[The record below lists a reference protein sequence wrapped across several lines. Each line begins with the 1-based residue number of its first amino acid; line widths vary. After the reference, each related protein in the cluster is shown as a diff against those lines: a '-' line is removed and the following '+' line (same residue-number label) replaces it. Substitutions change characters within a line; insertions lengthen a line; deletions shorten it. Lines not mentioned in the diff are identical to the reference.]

1 MTNDREVHGDVEGY
15 VLGALDESD
24 RTIFENH
31 LAACATCQRE
41 VVSYLPVLNALR
53 EVPLPP
59 APPLRAPSK
68 KVIPFPG
75 AFLAAAAAVILTIGG
90 FGGSAAQR
98 MLSNDM
104 ITVAEMDV
112 NNAESVAL
120 QGDGVKGRAIV
131 GAGRRRTAF
140 VAAGL
145 PQPGPNQDYQV
156 WITGG
161 GTSSAGILHR
171 SIQGYEVLVVPGDI
185 LHDARSITITLEG
198 TGGSRQMKGRP
209 VLTGAA
215 HNV

>member
-1 MTNDREVHGDVEGY
+1 MTNDRGVHGDVEGY

-31 LAACATCQRE
+31 LEACPACQRE
-41 VVSYLPVLNALR
+41 VVSYLPVLSALR

-59 APPLRAPSK
+59 APPMLAPSK
-68 KVIPFPG
+68 KVVPFPRV
-75 AFLAAAAAVILTIGG
+75 FLATAAVVILTIGG
-90 FGGSAAQR
+90 FGGSAVQR

-104 ITVAEMDV
+104 ITVAEMGV
-112 NNAESVAL
+112 NSAENVAL
-120 QGDGVKGRAIV
+120 HGDGVKGRAIV

-156 WITGG
+156 WITGS

-171 SIQGYEVLVVPGDI
+171 SIQGYEVLLVPGDV
-185 LHDARSITITLEG
+185 LRDARSITITLEG
-198 TGGSRQMKGRP
+198 TGGSRQMTGRP

-215 HNV
+215 HEV